1 MAGWTQT
8 GIKLWSNF
16 NGW

>member
-8 GIKLWSNF
+8 SYV
-16 NGW
+16 